1 MKTGPEACPIILFLQ
16 CTRFGN
22 SIIPKRPPNFH
33 FFLRPDA
40 KYLNFTRI
48 FFSKIEIGSDLA
60 DIGLKLT
67 TKAAGSRIGV
77 VERKA
82 HKLKAKKNSGRWLL
96 LPAALT
102 LLLAGAA
109 GWSLRGMSAR
119 ELLAYAPENLWLAAL
134 MLIGCYPLKALSV
147 FFPIAVLY
155 LAAGLLFPLP
165 AALLVTLAG
174 SAAGYSLPWLIGRT
188 AGGGLAGRMAARFPK
203 LAPALALKDRSP
215 VFFSYLLR
223 VVGVI
228 PFDLGSLLLGA
239 CGAPFLRGLL
249 GSWMGLLPGILTNLL
264 LAEQLDKGI
273 NTAYL
278 ILMAV
283 LTALSLLLT
292 AWGRRQMDR
301 WT

>member
-1 MKTGPEACPIILFLQ
+1 M
-16 CTRFGN
+16 
-22 SIIPKRPPNFH
+22 
-33 FFLRPDA
+33 
-40 KYLNFTRI
+40 NFTRI

-134 MLIGCYPLKALSV
+134 MLIGCYLLKALSV

-174 SAAGYSLPWLIGRT
+174 SAAGYSLPWLI
-188 AGGGLAGRMAARFPK
+188 GRMAARFPK

-249 GSWMGLLPGILTNLL
+249 GS
-264 LAEQLDKGI
+264 
-273 NTAYL
+273 
-278 ILMAV
+278 
-283 LTALSLLLT
+283 
-292 AWGRRQMDR
+292 
-301 WT
+301 

>member
-1 MKTGPEACPIILFLQ
+1 M
-16 CTRFGN
+16 
-22 SIIPKRPPNFH
+22 
-33 FFLRPDA
+33 
-40 KYLNFTRI
+40 NFTRI

-174 SAAGYSLPWLIGRT
+174 SAAGYFPAVADRPNRRRGTCRPNGRSVSEAGTGPRCSRT
-188 AGGGLAGRMAARFPK
+188 AARC
-203 LAPALALKDRSP
+203 
-215 VFFSYLLR
+215 FFL
-223 VVGVI
+223 I
-228 PFDLGSLLLGA
+228 C
-239 CGAPFLRGLL
+239 CG
-249 GSWMGLLPGILTNLL
+249 WW
-264 LAEQLDKGI
+264 E
-273 NTAYL
+273 
-278 ILMAV
+278 
-283 LTALSLLLT
+283 
-292 AWGRRQMDR
+292 
-301 WT
+301 

>member
-102 LLLAGAA
+102 LLLAGAV
-109 GWSLRGMSAR
+109 G
-119 ELLAYAPENLWLAAL
+119 NLIDRAL
-134 MLIGCYPLKALSV
+134 FG
-147 FFPIAVLY
+147 F
-155 LAAGLLFPLP
+155 
-165 AALLVTLAG
+165 VTD
-174 SAAGYSLPWLIGRT
+174 
-188 AGGGLAGRMAARFPK
+188 M
-203 LAPALALKDRSP
+203 
-215 VFFSYLLR
+215 
-223 VVGVI
+223 
-228 PFDLGSLLLGA
+228 FDLQFMTFA
-239 CGAPFLRGLL
+239 VFNVADICVVCG
-249 GSWMGLLPGILTNLL
+249 GIAFVVYILFF
-264 LAEQLDKGI
+264 AEKLEKKESGHDTHPADG
-273 NTAYL
+273 
-278 ILMAV
+278 
-283 LTALSLLLT
+283 
-292 AWGRRQMDR
+292 
-301 WT
+301 